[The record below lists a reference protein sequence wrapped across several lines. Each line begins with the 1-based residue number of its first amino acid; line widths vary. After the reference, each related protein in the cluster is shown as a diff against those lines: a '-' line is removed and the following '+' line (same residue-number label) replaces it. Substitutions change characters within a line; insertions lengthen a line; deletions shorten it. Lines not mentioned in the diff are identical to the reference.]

1 MNPFASCQ
9 FEKNAF
15 SSSGPLVSAHSRA
28 PPVLV
33 KYDIYY
39 TANIYIWNKT
49 LNDKNKDIQRILYVE
64 KVYNY
69 LQMLTFNCLYMM
81 QNRYF
86 SNKYFLQL

>member
-39 TANIYIWNKT
+39 TANIYIWNKS
-49 LNDKNKDIQRILYVE
+49 LNKKDENIQSMVYV
-64 KVYNY
+64 
-69 LQMLTFNCLYMM
+69 
-81 QNRYF
+81 
-86 SNKYFLQL
+86 

>member
-28 PPVLV
+28 PPVLL

-49 LNDKNKDIQRILYVE
+49 LNDKDKNIQGMMYIG
-64 KVYNY
+64 KVCSY
-69 LQMLTFNCLYMM
+69 LEMLTFNCLDVM
-81 QNRYF
+81 
-86 SNKYFLQL
+86 